1 MLESKFQSDLIHEL
15 KTRFPSCIV
24 IKNDPN
30 YIQGIPDLI
39 VLCNDKWVALEVKA
53 DEFASVRPNQKYYVK
68 KLNEMSYASFI
79 FPENKSDVLWEV
91 EQIFKGK
98 KKKQL

>member
-1 MLESKFQSDLIHEL
+1 MRESEYQAKLINKL

-39 VLCNDKWVALEVKA
+39 VLCGDKWPALEVKI
-53 DEFASVRPNQKYYVK
+53 DEHAPHRPNQGYYVK
-68 KLNEMSYASFI
+68 HMNDMSYASFV
-79 FPENKSDVLWEV
+79 FPENESDVLFEV

-98 KKKQL
+98 RK